1 MAQPAPLTTISST
14 YLAEQQEL
22 HKSRR
27 YGVASIMYAPLVS
40 ELIQLGGVQ
49 SLADYGAGKCA
60 LKHKLDSMGHGAVRY
75 HPYDPVFP
83 EYGSPHPADLVCC
96 IDVLEHIEPHLLNGV
111 LDELASITKRYGL
124 FSIHTG
130 PAKKKLSDGR
140 NAHIIQEAPSWWLQ
154 RLIERFEILYLQ
166 PVRQGFWVLVAPRG
180 AYETTVTALD
190 LQKLAKASARAF
202 PIKQPKR
209 KGMLGRID
217 KWFKR

>member
-1 MAQPAPLTTISST
+1 MAQPTPLTTISST
-14 YLAEQQEL
+14 YLAEQQKL

-27 YGVASIMYAPLVS
+27 YGVASVMYAPLVS
-40 ELIQLGGVQ
+40 GLIKLSGVQ

-60 LKHKLDSMGHGAVRY
+60 LKHKLDAMGHGDVRY

-96 IDVLEHIEPHLLNGV
+96 IDVLEHIEPHLLDGV
-111 LDELASITKRYGL
+111 LDELASITKSYGL

-130 PAKKKLSDGR
+130 PAKKILSDGR
-140 NAHIIQEAPSWWLQ
+140 NAHIIQEAPSWWLP
-154 RLIERFEILYLQ
+154 RLTTRFEILYLQ

-180 AYETTVTALD
+180 SYESTLAAID
-190 LQKLAKASARAF
+190 LKKLAQTSAKAF

-209 KGMLGRID
+209 RGILGRID
-217 KWFKR
+217 KWFRR